1 MDCTP
6 WPLQNHQPSC
16 MSQRANHNS
25 VNRSDPPGRQTQP
38 WRIGE
43 ELGRCDQQRSGER
56 AIFEPR
62 VELQMAAGSST
73 ELRLGIL
80 GAALAVNR
88 EDAFQK
94 TPDVSCVFQSS
105 HKRVHETTH
114 PFRHV
119 QHSLEISD
127 SQSTHKSNK
136 KNIEHVSI
144 IGTICQICFIATV
157 GKTSSLPRETGLQGT
172 LASSASKGTPI
183 SSSSRSSGL
192 ASAQGF
198 NKCQRHSQMHL
209 KSVQLDWKQLGWQK
223 YRCDCRDCTLGIVWV
238 LKKMKCR
245 QTCRHNETTLSR
257 PGNLHRLWYTDHC
270 SWTCKNWSKLNEHVS
285 VSCGHYGVKYACTM

>member
-73 ELRLGIL
+73 ELRSGMFGCIT
-80 GAALAVNR
+80 GCEQGRFIPKNTLATLITWC
-88 EDAFQK
+88 Q
-94 TPDVSCVFQSS
+94 VFQVFQPS
-105 HKRVHETTH
+105 HKRVHEMTY

-119 QHSLEISD
+119 QQSLEVSD
-127 SQSTHKSNK
+127 SPSIHKSNK
-136 KNIEHVSI
+136 KNIENVSI
-144 IGTICQICFIATV
+144 IGTICQIPFIATLRQAP
-157 GKTSSLPRETGLQGT
+157 SLFRETGLQGT
-172 LASSASKGTPI
+172 LASSASNGTPM

-192 ASAQGF
+192 ASAKGF
-198 NKCQRHSQMHL
+198 NNAR
-209 KSVQLDWKQLGWQK
+209 
-223 YRCDCRDCTLGIVWV
+223 GIP
-238 LKKMKCR
+238 R
-245 QTCRHNETTLSR
+245 
-257 PGNLHRLWYTDHC
+257 C
-270 SWTCKNWSKLNEHVS
+270 SWNLPSWTGNDWHGRNI
-285 VSCGHYGVKYACTM
+285 GVTAVTAL